1 MQARA
6 ILLAVAFAG
15 VTCTQLSADI
25 SGTFNIAGTVVVTP
39 SAINWEDNTSPF
51 TAMEATIGPGATGSF
66 AALDGTTITIEDL
79 NSITEPTGSLFGP
92 DLFISFNAD
101 PSLPPL
107 AINMIFAGIY
117 GTSQCL
123 IAPAVGQQCTPNI
136 LSASGVSPFNFVN
149 NPPSPGQA
157 TATFAFAGTEGSSA
171 WIGNFTSQFT
181 SPYQT
186 VLSDLATHG
195 SVSNTFSASFDV
207 TEIPEPNMFP
217 ALGLGLF
224 AMLLIMRS
232 NGLIARLRRQG

>member
-157 TATFAFAGTEGSSA
+157 TATFAFAGTEGASN
-171 WIGNFTSQFT
+171 WIGNFNTQFT
-181 SPYQT
+181 TPYQT
-186 VLSDLATHG
+186 VFGDRVSHG

-207 TEIPEPNMFP
+207 VATPEPNMFP
-217 ALGLGLF
+217 VLGIGL

-232 NGLIARLRRQG
+232 KGLVARLRRQE